1 MGIFAERKKINSN
14 YMLSQNK
21 LSIVLVITLSL
32 ASISSRAVQQ
42 TAAVQQVVSA
52 NGKKIDTAK
61 ALAQPPVALNNGQ
74 KIKSTSADHT
84 IRVKLENSAG
94 KASGPW
100 YKDILPV
107 ITLVLGLV
115 LKELIDS
122 WSNIKRTKKIG
133 KRWKTELQTL
143 VKPLERQAE
152 EIQKSIDHRTA
163 NPNEPP
169 KMVSI
174 ASLECENFESLDKS
188 ELLEY
193 INRYYLKDYQEAV
206 SLAGQINLQLSIIK
220 SNSLLLKDTFV
231 KGLEEIG
238 KRNDKL
244 TVNFQELLHA
254 LYVYKNKL
262 FNKGGM
268 AALEGDKFKTL
279 DYLYGT
285 QVMPNQ
291 HNGKYDYRVLNND
304 YFAPMIKEL
313 DRLSADEDTHQMASS
328 TRKCLDN
335 VVGINMESLYLITNM
350 GNLMR
355 YFQQSKTDLEDL
367 LGKLDL
373 SRKIFRII

>member
-1 MGIFAERKKINSN
+1 
-14 YMLSQNK
+14 MLSQNK
-21 LSIVLVITLSL
+21 LMIVLVIAVSL
-32 ASISSRAVQQ
+32 ASKDSRAVQK
-42 TAAVQQVVSA
+42 TAAEQQVVSSI
-52 NGKKIDTAK
+52 GKKIDTPK
-61 ALAQPPVALNNGQ
+61 RSAQPSVTLQKEQ
-74 KIKSTSADHT
+74 KIKTTMPDHA
-84 IRVKLENSAG
+84 IRIRLENPAS
-94 KASGPW
+94 KASSPW

-107 ITLVLGLV
+107 ITLVLGLG
-115 LKELIDS
+115 LKELIDG

-193 INRYYLKDYQEAV
+193 INRYYVKDYQEAV

-244 TVNFQELLHA
+244 TANFQELLHA
-254 LYVYKNKL
+254 LHVYKNKL

-268 AALEGDKFKTL
+268 EALQGDKFRTL
-279 DYLYGT
+279 DQLYGT
-285 QVMPNQ
+285 QVLPHQ
-291 HNGKYDYRVLNND
+291 EDGKFDCRVLNSD

-335 VVGINMESLYLITNM
+335 VVGINMESLYLLTNL

-355 YFQQSKTDLEDL
+355 YFQQSKTDLEEL
-367 LGKLDL
+367 LEKLDP
-373 SRKIFRII
+373 SKKIVRII

>member
-1 MGIFAERKKINSN
+1 
-14 YMLSQNK
+14 MLSQDK
-21 LSIVLVITLSL
+21 LSIVLVISLSL
-32 ASISSRAVQQ
+32 ASINSRAVQK

-61 ALAQPPVALNNGQ
+61 PLAQTPVALNNEQ
-74 KIKSTSADHT
+74 KIRSTSVDHT
-84 IRVKLENSAG
+84 IQVKLENPAA
-94 KASGPW
+94 KATGPW

-115 LKELIDS
+115 LKELIDN

-152 EIQKSIDHRTA
+152 EIQKCIDYRTT

-206 SLAGQINLQLSIIK
+206 SLAGQINLELSIIK

-231 KGLEEIG
+231 KGLQEIG
-238 KRNDKL
+238 TRHDKL

-254 LYVYKNKL
+254 LHVYKNKL
-262 FNKGGM
+262 FNNGGM
-268 AALEGDKFKTL
+268 AALEGDKFRTL
-279 DYLYGT
+279 DQLYGL
-285 QVMPNQ
+285 QVLPHLND
-291 HNGKYDYRVLNND
+291 GKFDYRVLNSD
-304 YFAPMIKEL
+304 YFTPMIKEL
-313 DRLSADEDTHQMASS
+313 DRLSADENTHQMASS

-335 VVGINMESLYLITNM
+335 VAGINMESLYLITNL

-355 YFQQSKTDLEDL
+355 YFQQSKTDLVKL
-367 LGKLDL
+367 LDKLDP
-373 SRKIFRII
+373 SKKIFRII

>member
-1 MGIFAERKKINSN
+1 
-14 YMLSQNK
+14 MLSQNK